1 MKTVAIMLISI
12 YVCINEDFP
21 FSQSCWSI
29 FLNQGFAA
37 KGETKEGLMFMR
49 KAQKLDPDTK
59 VRVHRSKYYFT

>member
-1 MKTVAIMLISI
+1 MFASMKIFLFVVQI
-12 YVCINEDFP
+12 
-21 FSQSCWSI
+21 SQSCWSI